1 MEVAEGAEEDAEG
14 AVEDAVVR
22 TSGGRGRGQDRGRE
36 GDRDRPEAGAPD
48 LLGKGGLG
56 LALRK

>member
-1 MEVAEGAEEDAEG
+1 MA
-14 AVEDAVVR
+14 AVEVAVVR